1 MSPISLAMKQRWPVM
16 QQVDAI
22 HVRFEKK
29 TFVYFGGCDYLRMS
43 WHPEIRRAVRD
54 GLNRHGLN
62 VAASRST
69 TGNHPL
75 YRKLEEKLAGFFGC
89 EDAILVSN
97 GYMASMVAAQG
108 LAGRFGRV
116 VMDAKAHACLRD
128 AAGFIGAP
136 VKTFLHRKVPNLNT
150 LRRRSGTGA
159 SILAMSDGLY
169 AQDGSVAPLPEWT
182 ETLGRHDWLLVDDA
196 HGVGI
201 LGRNG
206 RGALEWTRVR
216 HPRLLLTATLSK
228 AFGVYGGM
236 ILGGARL
243 LNHIRAHSRMLVG
256 NTPLPLPLAEAA
268 LMSLRLMRTNRRR
281 DRLMAHADCLK
292 KILRE
297 GGWKNL
303 PESPAPIVSG
313 TPRSAAAARRVAQA
327 LRGAGIYPSLIHY
340 PGAGREGYFRFA
352 LSSEHTRENLQELSS
367 VLLEHRTDFLEQD

>member
-1 MSPISLAMKQRWPVM
+1 MKKRWPVM
-16 QQVDAI
+16 RQVDPI

-29 TFVYFGGCDYLRMS
+29 TYVYFGGCDYLRMS

-75 YRKLEEKLAGFFGC
+75 YRELEEKLAGFFGC

-97 GYMASMVAAQG
+97 GYMASMAAGQG
-108 LAGRFGRV
+108 LAKRFGRV

-128 AAGFIGAP
+128 AAGFLAAP
-136 VKTFLHRKVPNLNT
+136 VQECPHRQVPDLDT
-150 LRRRSGTGA
+150 LRQGIEAGT
-159 SILAMSDGLY
+159 SILAMTDGLY
-169 AQDGSVAPLPEWT
+169 SQDGSVAPLPEWT

-201 LGRNG
+201 LGHKG
-206 RGALEWTRVR
+206 RGALEWTGAR

-243 LNHIRAHSRMLVG
+243 LDHIRSHSRMLVG

-268 LMSLRLMRTNRRR
+268 LTSLRLMRISRRR
-281 DRLMAHADCLK
+281 DRLTAHADYLK
-292 KILRE
+292 SDLRE

-303 PESPAPIVSG
+303 PDSPAPIVSG

-352 LSSEHTRENLQELSS
+352 LSSEHTREQLQELS
-367 VLLEHRTDFLEQD
+367 VLLLEHRTDFLDQD